1 MKKLVLAIICSTF
14 LLLANNVQA
23 QENEKVEKAR
33 KEVLDA
39 NKNLNEAK
47 KDSANDFNEYRKEA
61 EKKIAENKVKIAQLK
76 SESPKDNS
84 NDAAKF
90 KKKVLAL
97 EQRNNELKRRIQKA
111 KYTKQ
116 TTWIK
121 FKDEFKHDMDGLGK
135 SISDIFKSNTN

>member
-1 MKKLVLAIICSTF
+1 MRKLVLSVICFT
-14 LLLANNVQA
+14 LILLANNLQA

-33 KEVLDA
+33 KEVVDA
-39 NKNLNEAK
+39 NKDLKEAK
-47 KDSANDFNEYRKEA
+47 KDSANDFNEYRIEA

-90 KKKVLAL
+90 RKKVLA
-97 EQRNNELKRRIQKA
+97 LKRRIQKA

-121 FKDEFKHDMDGLGK
+121 FKDEFKHDIDGLGK